1 VAFEMYPGKV
11 FDAEVQSVVWATGN
25 AQGVP
30 SGVLPQEQQIQPARE
45 FVVRLRLT
53 EEDPNYPVRFG
64 ASAIVAIYTQDCA
77 DFLKLLRQ
85 IEIQSESFL
94 NYLFNPF

>member
-1 VAFEMYPGKV
+1 MQIRQNPGRV
-11 FDAEVQSVVWATGN
+11 FKGVVESIAWASGN

-30 SGVLPQEQQIQPARE
+30 GGRLPTEQEIRPGRE
-45 FVVRLRLT
+45 FVVRLRVT
-53 EEDPNYPVRFG
+53 DEDPKHPLRFG
-64 ASAIVAIYTQDCA
+64 ASAIVAIYTQTCP

-85 IEIQSESFL
+85 IEIQSESYM

>member
-1 VAFEMYPGKV
+1 
-11 FDAEVQSVVWATGN
+11 
-25 AQGVP
+25 
-30 SGVLPQEQQIQPARE
+30 
-45 FVVRLRLT
+45 VRLRLT
-53 EEDPNYPVRFG
+53 EPDPDYPLRFG
-64 ASAIVAIYTQDCA
+64 ANAIVAIYTKDCA